1 VVTRILKV
9 GRNAP
14 CPCGSGLKFKKCC
27 LGKHTA
33 IPVEEMTERPPKS
46 VFLKAAKMFQ
56 ERQRRER
63 EYKERYGEVQPQ
75 VAVPAFGKRMVAV
88 KNRVYHGVWKFF
100 TDFLRDY
107 VPMVFGD
114 EWCKAELAKPL
125 AEWHPVTQ
133 WRTQGAVYMNAQP
146 PQPDGSRVAPFSGA
160 LAAYTCF
167 AYDLY
172 IVDNNG
178 ELDDVLVQRLKN
190 PEHFQG
196 ARHELFAEATCLR
209 AGCKVQRENEKDG
222 GSRHA
227 EFTVRHVATGQ
238 LLSVEA
244 KSKHRAGVLGRPG
257 KAAEKP
263 DLRFGELI
271 NDAVAK
277 NCPHPLVIFLDT
289 NLPFKW
295 AERLYSRQYGPA
307 ASGVMQPIPSRAMQ
321 TILNRTKKEHDGVDP
336 YSMIVLSNH
345 PHHYAP
351 DDLDPQKHLFSVLP
365 EEPPAN
371 LDALWSIHKAAGLY
385 GNIPAKF
392 ALDDADPPVPVIPRR
407 PKVRYDFIVNG
418 TDVTVTRDELP
429 TEHKFSTKDKD
440 RVQVSSPLHD
450 FLESIGFSRVDARMV
465 CEAVEKGQSIH
476 GVMGTK

>member
-1 VVTRILKV
+1 VTKILKV
-9 GRNAP
+9 GRNDP
-14 CPCGSGLKFKKCC
+14 CPCGSGLKFKMCC
-27 LGKHTA
+27 LGKYTA
-33 IPVEEMTERPPKS
+33 IPVEEVSRRPPQA
-46 VFLKAAKMFQ
+46 VLLKAAKQFQ
-56 ERQRRER
+56 ERQRKEH
-63 EYKERYGEVQPQ
+63 EYKKRFGQVQPQ
-75 VAVPAFGKRMVAV
+75 ISMPAFGKRMVAV
-88 KNRVYHGVWKFF
+88 KNRIYQGDWKVF

-107 VPMVFGD
+107 VGIVFGND
-114 EWCKAELAKPL
+114 WWKGEGAKPL
-125 AEWHPVTQ
+125 AERHPVTQ
-133 WRTQGAVYMNAQP
+133 WLTQGMAYLKAQP
-146 PQPDGSRVAPFSGA
+146 KQPDGSRVAPLIGA

-178 ELDDVLVQRLKN
+178 ELDDVLVKRLKN

-209 AGCKVQRENEKDG
+209 AGCRVQRENEKDG

-227 EFTVRHVATGQ
+227 EFTVNHIATGQ
-238 LLSVEA
+238 LFSVEA

-295 AERLYSRQYGPA
+295 AERLYSRVYGPTP
-307 ASGVMQPIPSRAMQ
+307 SGVMQPIPSRAMQ
-321 TILNRTKKEHDGVDP
+321 TILDRTKKEHNGVDP

-345 PHHYAP
+345 PHHYAT

-365 EEPPAN
+365 EVPPAN

-392 ALDDADPPVPVIPRR
+392 ALDDADPSIPVIPRR
-407 PKVRYDFIVNG
+407 PKIRYDLVVNG
-418 TDVTVTRDELP
+418 TDVTVTRDGQP
-429 TEHKFSTKDKD
+429 TEHTFSTTDKD
-440 RVQVSSPLHD
+440 RVQVSSLLHD
-450 FLESIGFSRVDARMV
+450 FLESIGFSRVDAHAICQPIESGMTV
-465 CEAVEKGQSIH
+465 N
-476 GVMGTK
+476 GVMGDK